1 MTSPSRRT
9 FIAAAG
15 ASSATLALGLAQP
28 AYAADLSAYYPLLA
42 YHWVMA
48 AEAYEE
54 HPELTDRAIDYLE
67 RAGEQALNNFANQ
80 EAARFFSQ
88 ALALDARRR
97 GAVRGDRR
105 AVFTD
110 RRLAARLAE
119 TAAGGQR

>member
-28 AYAADLSAYYPLLA
+28 AYAADLSAPGQAGDATATGPLVA
-42 YHWVMA
+42 Y
-48 AEAYEE
+48 
-54 HPELTDRAIDYLE
+54 
-67 RAGEQALNNFANQ
+67 
-80 EAARFFSQ
+80 
-88 ALALDARRR
+88 
-97 GAVRGDRR
+97 DRR

>member
-28 AYAADLSAYYPLLA
+28 AYAADLSAPGQAGDATANGPLVA
-42 YHWVMA
+42 YVA
-48 AEAYEE
+48 D
-54 HPELTDRAIDYLE
+54 PT
-67 RAGEQALNNFANQ
+67 AG
-80 EAARFFSQ
+80 RVVV
-88 ALALDARRR
+88 
-97 GAVRGDRR
+97 VRGDRR

-110 RRLAARLAE
+110 RRVAARLAE